1 MANKKVKGYISLGG
15 SFATSKCQNYNT
27 SNEPFS
33 IIDENE
39 AKPKVLRVK
48 EKEFYTELEA
58 LANTLGRLKKN
69 EMDKATFILELY
81 ADVWSTAK
89 KYYIYLA
96 KHNSTDAR
104 FISAYVDVLNNVPV
118 KKTKFHHIYP
128 LGF

>member
-15 SFATSKCQNYNT
+15 SFSTAKCMNYNT

-33 IIDENE
+33 VIDENE
-39 AKPKVLRVK
+39 AKPKILKVK

-69 EMDKATFILELY
+69 ELEKAKFVLELY
-81 ADVWSTAK
+81 EDIWTTAK

-96 KHNSTDAR
+96 KNNATDAR
-104 FISAYVDVLNNVPV
+104 FLDAYISVLNNVPV
-118 KKTKFHHIYP
+118 KKTKFHYVYP